1 MNEKITKL
9 NEMKVVDWDV
19 DGESLVYVFVEDNE
33 KNRSLLSELGANQ
46 SDMEEMA
53 SAGSGFLN
61 ITSFAFDKCGA
72 DWYTPDEGFGTE
84 HVETNKVSEPNN
96 CDAII
101 NALLENELHV
111 LLLRNDESGMFRIL
125 AEKTS
130 FTDRLGLVGSNKSI
144 TYHITYH
151 LFPVAYN
158 DKAALEKLSG
168 KELNYLT
175 TMRHNALKNIF
186 ERWTLKGYNKHHS
199 KDMFNCKAFIEYTKQ
214 IGFTD
219 ADYM

>member
-1 MNEKITKL
+1 MNEKIAKL

-72 DWYTPDEGFGTE
+72 DWYMSDEGFGTE

-96 CDAII
+96 FDAII

-111 LLLRNDESGMFRIL
+111 LLLRNDESDSSMFRIL

-144 TYHITYH
+144 TYH

-158 DKAALEKLSG
+158 DKA
-168 KELNYLT
+168 
-175 TMRHNALKNIF
+175 ALKNIF

-214 IGFTD
+214 IGFAD
-219 ADYM
+219 ADYMLLLVN